1 MCVASVNGL
10 PEIGRPPQG
19 NARGSG
25 QSGQALVLPHCGLEH
40 LEHMKVGI
48 FADRRQRQRVEQRPD
63 WVPKLQ
69 VSSDNAGCRL
79 DLVPL
84 IEQIEETFQQLGRIR
99 GSSSSERRSPGKAA
113 GGMFRNRSR

>member
-1 MCVASVNGL
+1 MLALGAVRPALIL
-10 PEIGRPPQG
+10 PR
-19 NARGSG
+19 R
-25 QSGQALVLPHCGLEH
+25 GLEH
-40 LEHMKVGI
+40 LEHMEVGI

-63 WVPKLQ
+63 RVPGPQ
-69 VSSDNAGCRL
+69 VSSDGASRRF

-84 IEQIEETFQQLGRIR
+84 IEQVEEPFQQLGRIR